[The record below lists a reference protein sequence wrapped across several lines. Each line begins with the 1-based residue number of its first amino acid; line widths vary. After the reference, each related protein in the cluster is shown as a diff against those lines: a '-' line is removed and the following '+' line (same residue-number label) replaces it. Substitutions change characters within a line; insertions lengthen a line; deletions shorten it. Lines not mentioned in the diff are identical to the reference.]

1 MHEASI
7 ATGILETVLR
17 TLADHESAR
26 LTRVHVRIGRFAGVV
41 AECLDFAW
49 EVIREGTLADGVPL
63 AIEEVEATARCRACG
78 AEWIVGDVS
87 LKCPTCEG
95 LDVSLLTGRELTVSE
110 LEVEE

>member
-1 MHEASI
+1 MHEAAI
-7 ATGILETVLR
+7 ATGILDTVRR
-17 TLADHESAR
+17 TLADHESAC
-26 LTRVHVRIGRFAGVV
+26 LLRVHVRVGRFAGVV

-78 AEWIVGDVS
+78 TEWVVDDVS
-87 LKCPTCEG
+87 LMCPACGG